1 MLITSDKTL
10 TSYLSEVNS
19 YMQQLS
25 DDGIMSMTAEND
37 LDIVNLDEQPNA
49 VFIIVPDERFTRH
62 RFVTLFITQMYKE
75 LVEKANLNLRRG
87 EKDTAILKRNTYFVL
102 DEFANL
108 PKFDNIEGMVTVARS
123 RGIRFLFVLQSYS
136 QLTAKYGRDI
146 GDIIK
151 TNCKVYVP

>member
-1 MLITSDKTL
+1 
-10 TSYLSEVNS
+10 
-19 YMQQLS
+19 
-25 DDGIMSMTAEND
+25 
-37 LDIVNLDEQPNA
+37 
-49 VFIIVPDERFTRH
+49 
-62 RFVTLFITQMYKE
+62 MYKE

-136 QLTAKYGRDI
+136 QLKRILKISKEKRYAFSDKFGGY
-146 GDIIK
+146 K
-151 TNCKVYVP
+151 KNPN